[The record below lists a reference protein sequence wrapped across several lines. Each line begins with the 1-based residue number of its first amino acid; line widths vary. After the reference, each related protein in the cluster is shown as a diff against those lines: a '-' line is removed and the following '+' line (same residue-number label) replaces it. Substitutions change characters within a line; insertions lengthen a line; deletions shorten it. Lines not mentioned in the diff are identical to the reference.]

1 MRLAWRPA
9 NLCVLGHVVKVWAVR
24 HLRTEV
30 IIGEAA
36 DPEAEPLV
44 FEEEVTMLEEGEE
57 GEGAVDLGDALVGCL
72 FHRVE
77 VGFSDKIG
85 ISPFLQI
92 ASIYPD
98 GQKSAPLSKT
108 FKTPTDGNI
117 ASLSEG
123 EMEVATSKGGA
134 KVATTNPLRKLNV
147 KKVFFTQRCYVGL
160 PAVAVDTLFHTIFYR
175 KGKPFSSLF
184 TLLVILY

>member
-44 FEEEVTMLEEGEE
+44 YEQEVMMLEEGGE
-57 GEGAVDLGDALVGCL
+57 GEVAVDLGDALVGCL

-85 ISPFLQI
+85 ISPFFCRLQ
-92 ASIYPD
+92 ASIPT
-98 GQKSAPLSKT
+98 GRNQLHLQKRSRLPLT
-108 FKTPTDGNI
+108 
-117 ASLSEG
+117 
-123 EMEVATSKGGA
+123 AT
-134 KVATTNPLRKLNV
+134 
-147 KKVFFTQRCYVGL
+147 L
-160 PAVAVDTLFHTIFYR
+160 PH
-175 KGKPFSSLF
+175 
-184 TLLVILY
+184 

>member
-1 MRLAWRPA
+1 MLGLSPLVREQGGEVRLAWRPA
-9 NLCVLGHVVKVWAVR
+9 NLCILGHVVKVWAVR

-57 GEGAVDLGDALVGCL
+57 GELVVDLGDALVGCL

-85 ISPFLQI
+85 ISPCFCRSQ
-92 ASIYPD
+92 ASIPT
-98 GQKSAPLSKT
+98 GRNQLHFQKRSRLPLT
-108 FKTPTDGNI
+108 
-117 ASLSEG
+117 
-123 EMEVATSKGGA
+123 ATLPHCLKGRWRW
-134 KVATTNPLRKLNV
+134 P
-147 KKVFFTQRCYVGL
+147 
-160 PAVAVDTLFHTIFYR
+160 PARVEPRWQQQTR
-175 KGKPFSSLF
+175 
-184 TLLVILY
+184 